1 MISSLG
7 LLDTCNITV
16 PNTANYIVGETV
28 YQTGI
33 ISNTQV
39 VTVGSITN
47 ILIGDLVAT
56 GSILSPGS
64 IGIVVSLDI
73 PTRKV
78 YIRQTSGTFTSGL
91 AFVSTSGGST
101 TITSTATT
109 NIIPTGYGIISS
121 KTNTILTIK
130 LLPINGFAVGGSLT
144 GTFSGYTSIISAVAL
159 SGSIQGNDAKIN
171 STVKFTAN
179 AVSKVLI
186 SNSGYRFQHNETVDL
201 YNNNQ
206 IVARGICNTE
216 AIGKSKGIFENNKGQ
231 LGGPTSIYD
240 GDYYQDF
247 SYEIESSIP
256 FDKYKTQTTTN
267 LHIAGTKAFGKVSIE
282 DNLNISVYKTA
293 TDITEV

>member
-1 MISSLG
+1 
-7 LLDTCNITV
+7 
-16 PNTANYIVGETV
+16 
-28 YQTGI
+28 
-33 ISNTQV
+33 
-39 VTVGSITN
+39 
-47 ILIGDLVAT
+47 
-56 GSILSPGS
+56 
-64 IGIVVSLDI
+64 
-73 PTRKV
+73 V